1 MDYIV
6 TIWLFLFLL
15 MGSLKVK
22 FQIEFT
28 KESLNK
34 KVLNTQKNKIGR
46 NVDTHVLHIY
56 SIYMNRLTYCIKY
69 NL

>member
-1 MDYIV
+1 
-6 TIWLFLFLL
+6 

-46 NVDTHVLHIY
+46 NTGFLWWGCVLLGTN
-56 SIYMNRLTYCIKY
+56 MLVAV
-69 NL
+69 